1 MTNSKKTFKSIK
13 LNMFFFFL
21 LLAIIFWALTKF
33 SKENTA
39 KITANV
45 YYNNV
50 PENYLLGDDNSSEIS
65 FDITSNG
72 FDFLIYKIKKPTV
85 TLDVSKYFSEETKQ
99 AIVGKD
105 ALKEEIGL
113 QINYKDEIRNIN
125 KSSIQIQLQGIQSK
139 KVPVLIQFEGSYGE
153 GFRPTDS
160 IHAEPDSVLV
170 LGPNRFLDSITGVP
184 TTEVII
190 NNIQKNISKEVNLLP
205 LGYSQLTTKTKKV
218 VLRQEVKE
226 FAQKKISL
234 PVTVKNVPNGI
245 ALKLIPTTVTITCVV
260 PIEHFAMVTKKD
272 FKVVCDYAE
281 RNSEENFLTPIL
293 EESPIHAKNVEILPK
308 KIDFLIFK

>member
-1 MTNSKKTFKSIK
+1 
-13 LNMFFFFL
+13 MFFFFL

-39 KITANV
+39 KITANLN
-45 YYNNV
+45 YNNV

-72 FDFLIYKIKKPTV
+72 FDFLVYKLKKPTV
-85 TLDVSKYFSEETKQ
+85 TLDVSKYFNEETKK

-125 KSSIQIQLQGIQSK
+125 KSDMQIQLQGIQSK
-139 KVPVLIQFEGSYGE
+139 KVPVIIQFEGSYRK
-153 GFRPTDS
+153 GFRPTDT

-170 LGPNRFLDSITGVP
+170 MGPNRFLDSITGVA
-184 TTEVII
+184 TSEVIL
-190 NNIQKNISKEVNLLP
+190 NNIQKNITEEADLLP
-205 LGYSQLTTKTKKV
+205 LGYTQLATKTKKV
-218 VLRQEVKE
+218 VLRQQVKE

-234 PVTVKNVPNGI
+234 PVTVENVPKGI
-245 ALKLIPTTVTITCVV
+245 SLKLIPTTVTITCVV
-260 PIEHFAMVTKKD
+260 PIEHFAMVTKND
-272 FKVVCDYAE
+272 FKVVCNYAE
-281 RNSEENFLTPIL
+281 RNSEENFLTPVL
-293 EESPIHAKNVEILPK
+293 LASPIHAKNVEILPK